1 MYLWAFFRGQD
12 SSPDNHFYRM
22 ILRYRVSLPGLKGFA
37 RVYELKSTSSLYSF
51 HKKMHADMD
60 FPMDQIVLFK
70 AVNPDGSAIARYSVQ
85 NMGKGTI
92 DEVTLGECHKRGEDS
107 FVYFYDTTNRKSVLV
122 NCEGEVAER
131 SGAVYPELVETK
143 GPNPVEFE
151 NGYVAYEDLP
161 EDKKR
166 NIIRKEEG
174 NWDDEDDFD
183 DEEDDED
190 DGDEDKD
197 EEDVVYDE
205 NEGNEE

>member
-1 MYLWAFFRGQD
+1 MVSRIIIIC
-12 SSPDNHFYRM
+12 RM

-51 HKKMHADMD
+51 HKRMHTDMD

-70 AVNPDGSAIARYSVQ
+70 SVNPDGSAIARYSVSDL
-85 NMGKGTI
+85 GKGTI
-92 DEVTLGECHKRGEDS
+92 DEVTLGDCHKRGEDS
-107 FVYFYDTTNRKSVLV
+107 FVYFYDTTNKKSVLV
-122 NCEGEVAER
+122 NCEGEVEAR
-131 SGAVYPELVETK
+131 PGIVYPVLVETK
-143 GPNPVEFE
+143 GPNPIEFE

-183 DEEDDED
+183 DDED
-190 DGDEDKD
+190 DDDDDDKD

-205 NEGNEE
+205 NEGDDE

>member
-1 MYLWAFFRGQD
+1 MVSRIIIIC
-12 SSPDNHFYRM
+12 RM

-51 HKKMHADMD
+51 HKRMHTDMD

-70 AVNPDGSAIARYSVQ
+70 SVNPDGSAIARYSVSDL
-85 NMGKGTI
+85 GKGTI
-92 DEVTLGECHKRGEDS
+92 DEVTLGDCHKRGEDS
-107 FVYFYDTTNRKSVLV
+107 FVYFYDTTNKKSVLV
-122 NCEGEVAER
+122 NCEGEVEAR
-131 SGAVYPELVETK
+131 PGIVYPALVETK
-143 GPNPVEFE
+143 GPNPIEFE

-183 DEEDDED
+183 DDDD
-190 DGDEDKD
+190 DDDDKD

-205 NEGNEE
+205 NEGDDE